1 MGGPE
6 AGALSPGLDAG
17 DASDDNDESDEALL
31 AGHARSDARTAPKN
45 LWFVAG
51 KAYDL
56 TAFVAKHP
64 GGRDALLLG
73 KGTNCTEL
81 FASYHFT
88 AQKQARL
95 MARYEVPVDQTD
107 PQAVELAGHSRFTF
121 ADDDFYKIVKK
132 RVADHFRKSRTKPG
146 ASIAVQVLSLLA
158 ILGVVAL
165 TYPAYVRGSLVAA
178 GALAVLRALTAVGP
192 GHSMS
197 HFSLFPRGR
206 WNALVFRLG
215 SPFLVSSWPIWSNSH
230 VRSHHVD
237 TLTPDDLQDN
247 YPLKRIQPGLAHRPW
262 HRGQPVYSWIV
273 YALGLPLWSLQD
285 FVLAIKSLFTGRHL
299 VNQISLR
306 DRVENVIAI
315 GLNLVLS
322 VALPFFFLPWKRAA
336 LVCVVVNVVSSL
348 MVVIQIVVNHEV
360 PETMERSS
368 GDGVDW
374 GRHQVLTS
382 HNFGVDSSIALH
394 MSGGLNMQIEH
405 HLFPGVHYT
414 HFPQISKIVREA
426 CVEFQLPYNT
436 SSHVF
441 EAMAKHQRLL
451 RLNSVPPPVAHAGT
465 A

>member
-1 MGGPE
+1 MGSAGFHTSSSLSTNARLLHGWPSRGPRSRGRCGRRSGRQRRIRRS
-6 AGALSPGLDAG
+6 AVAT
-17 DASDDNDESDEALL
+17 
-31 AGHARSDARTAPKN
+31 GHARGDARTAPKN

-73 KGTNCTEL
+73 KGTNCQL
-81 FASYHFT
+81 SASYHFT

-95 MARYEVPVDQTD
+95 MARYEVPVDQAD
-107 PQAVELAGHSRFTF
+107 PQAVVAGHSRFTF

-146 ASIAVQVLSLLA
+146 LSVAVQVLSLLA

-197 HFSLFPRGR
+197 HFVVPPRPVD
-206 WNALVFRLG
+206 ALVFRLG

-247 YPLKRIQPGLAHRPW
+247 YPLKRIQPNLAHRPW
-262 HRGQPVYSWIV
+262 HRGSPCTRWIV

-285 FVLAIKSLFTGRHL
+285 FVLAIR
-299 VNQISLR
+299 
-306 DRVENVIAI
+306 
-315 GLNLVLS
+315 
-322 VALPFFFLPWKRAA
+322 RA
-336 LVCVVVNVVSSL
+336 CS
-348 MVVIQIVVNHEV
+348 
-360 PETMERSS
+360 
-368 GDGVDW
+368 
-374 GRHQVLTS
+374 
-382 HNFGVDSSIALH
+382 
-394 MSGGLNMQIEH
+394 
-405 HLFPGVHYT
+405 
-414 HFPQISKIVREA
+414 
-426 CVEFQLPYNT
+426 
-436 SSHVF
+436 
-441 EAMAKHQRLL
+441 
-451 RLNSVPPPVAHAGT
+451 PVAT
-465 A
+465 S